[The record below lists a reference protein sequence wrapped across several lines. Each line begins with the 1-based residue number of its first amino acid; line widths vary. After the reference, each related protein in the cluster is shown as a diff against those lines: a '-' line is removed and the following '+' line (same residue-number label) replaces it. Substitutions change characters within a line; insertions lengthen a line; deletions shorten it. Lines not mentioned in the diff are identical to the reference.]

1 MLHVAASLL
10 HRSDA
15 LSTAYQYPLI
25 DGKILEGDKGQ
36 PIIEVPLDGTQ
47 YELETGKVSVR
58 HVLWHQPLDSK
69 MLVLVCAN
77 TTSAW

>member
-1 MLHVAASLL
+1 M
-10 HRSDA
+10 
-15 LSTAYQYPLI
+15 I

-58 HVLWHQPLDSK
+58 HVLRYQLLDSN
-69 MLVLVCAN
+69 MRVLVYVDTA
-77 TTSAW
+77 SAW